1 MQNKS
6 QSPRPAPLREP
17 RHVAHWPPGLP
28 RHLSIPETPLFHNL
42 QVSAAR
48 YPDKPAIHYY
58 GSTLSYAALHE
69 ACERLAGWLQAQ
81 GVQRGDRVLLYLQ
94 NSPQWVIGY
103 YAILRADA
111 VVVPVNPMNRRDELR
126 HYVEDTGARV
136 AIVGQE
142 LLDEMAPHLLTSG
155 SVGGDAGGHREGA
168 FAAEAG
174 GLDRSG
180 TGDAGR
186 PAAGLARV
194 LVATY
199 GDFVTTPTDLTVPDV
214 VSVPRR
220 TALPAGA
227 FAWASALAD
236 APPPRPMQ
244 ATAHDLAVMPYTSG
258 TTGAPKGCMHTHR
271 SVMCTAVGGVLWFRV
286 SQDSVFLSVLPLFH
300 VTGMAGSMNGPIYA
314 GATMVLL
321 TRWDRDAA
329 AACIQRYGVT
339 VWQSIA
345 TMAVDFLSHP
355 RVNEF
360 DLSSLVTVRGGGAAM
375 PEAVAL
381 KLKELTG
388 LAYGEGYGMSEAM
401 AATHINPPQRAKPQ
415 CLGIPVFDVDARVV
429 DPATLQELPQ
439 GEVGEIIFHGPQLM
453 QGYWNDGAA
462 TAEAFV
468 QIDGKRFMRS
478 GDLGRIDE
486 DGYFFMADRLKRMI
500 NASGYKVWPAEV
512 ESLMYR
518 HPAILEACVIA
529 ARDAKR
535 GETVKAVVVLKPG
548 QAGRVSEQDL
558 IDWSRE
564 HMAAYKAPRL
574 IEFAASLPKSGSGKV
589 LWRELQ
595 AQEDARGA
603 GPTTGDK

>member
-6 QSPRPAPLREP
+6 QAP
-17 RHVAHWPPGLP
+17 RHFAHWPPGLS
-28 RHLSIPETPLFHNL
+28 RHLSIPETHLFNNL

-48 YPDKPAIHYY
+48 FPHKAAIQYY
-58 GSTLSYAALHE
+58 GSALSYAALLD
-69 ACERLAGWLQAQ
+69 ACERLAGWLQVQ

-111 VVVPVNPMNRRDELR
+111 VVVPVNPMNRRDELQ
-126 HYVEDTGARV
+126 HYVDDTGARV

-142 LLDEMAPHLLTSG
+142 LLDEIAPHIG
-155 SVGGDAGGHREGA
+155 GGGGGGGDATRAGA
-168 FAAEAG
+168 A
-174 GLDRSG
+174 DDVR
-180 TGDAGR
+180 GR
-186 PAAGLARV
+186 GLARV

-199 GDFVTTPTDLTVPDV
+199 GDFVTAPTDLALPYV
-214 VSVPRR
+214 VAAPRR
-220 TALPAGA
+220 ALATAGA
-227 FAWASALAD
+227 TDWGHALAD
-236 APPPRPMQ
+236 APLPRPMQ
-244 ATAHDLAVMPYTSG
+244 AGPDDLAVMPYTSG

-321 TRWDRDAA
+321 TRWDRDTA
-329 AACIQRYGVT
+329 AACIQRHGVT

-381 KLKELTG
+381 KLKQLTG

-415 CLGIPVFDVDARVV
+415 CLGIPVFDVDARIV
-429 DPATLQELPQ
+429 DPATLQELPP
-439 GEVGEIIFHGPQLM
+439 GEVGEIVFHGPQLM
-453 QGYWNDGAA
+453 QGYWNDPAA

-468 QIDGKRFMRS
+468 RIDGKRFMRS

-548 QAGRVSEQDL
+548 FDGRVTGQDL

-574 IEFAASLPKSGSGKV
+574 VEFAASLPRSGSGKV

-595 AQEDARGA
+595 AQQDAA
-603 GPTTGDK
+603 TAATPTGTAPPGDTR

>member
-1 MQNKS
+1 MQNNS
-6 QSPRPAPLREP
+6 PNPRPTEP
-17 RHVAHWPPGLP
+17 RHLAHWPPGLP
-28 RHLSIPETPLFHNL
+28 RHLSIPATPLFHNL

-48 YPDKPAIHYY
+48 YPDKAAIHYY
-58 GSTLSYAALHE
+58 GSTLSYAALHA

-103 YAILRADA
+103 YGILRADA
-111 VVVPVNPMNRRDELR
+111 VVVPVNPMNRRDELQ

-142 LLDEMAPHLLTSG
+142 LLDEIVPHLAGDRGASG
-155 SVGGDAGGHREGA
+155 AGVDAGA
-168 FAAEAG
+168 W
-174 GLDRSG
+174 
-180 TGDAGR
+180 
-186 PAAGLARV
+186 GLASV
-194 LVATY
+194 LVAAY
-199 GDFVTTPTDLTVPDV
+199 GDFVTAPTDLALPEV
-214 VSVPRR
+214 VAAPRR
-220 TALPAGA
+220 TALPAAA
-227 FAWASALAD
+227 FAWQAALAD
-236 APPPRPMQ
+236 APAPRPMQ
-244 ATAHDLAVMPYTSG
+244 ASADDLAVMPYTSG

-355 RVNEF
+355 RVHEF

-388 LAYGEGYGMSEAM
+388 LSYGEGYGMSEAM

-439 GEVGEIIFHGPQLM
+439 GEVGEIVFHGPQLM
-453 QGYWNDGAA
+453 QGYWNDDAA
-462 TAEAFV
+462 TAAAFTT
-468 QIDGKRFMRS
+468 IDGKRFMRS

-529 ARDAKR
+529 ARDEKR
-535 GETVKAVVVLKPG
+535 GETVKAIVVLKPDH
-548 QAGRVSEQDL
+548 AGRLSAQEL

-595 AQEDARGA
+595 AQEDARAA
-603 GPTTGDK
+603 GNPPGDKR

>member
-1 MQNKS
+1 MSVPQT
-6 QSPRPAPLREP
+6 
-17 RHVAHWPPGLP
+17 H
-28 RHLSIPETPLFHNL
+28 LFHNL

-48 YPDKPAIHYY
+48 YPGKPAIVYY
-58 GSTLSYAALHE
+58 DSVLTYAALHE
-69 ACERLAGWLQAQ
+69 DCERLAGFLQQAC
-81 GVQRGDRVLLYLQ
+81 GVRRGDRVLLYLQ

-111 VVVPVNPMNRRDELR
+111 VVVPVNPMNRRDELQ
-126 HYVEDTGARV
+126 HYVQDTGAAV

-142 LLDEMAPHLLTSG
+142 LLDEIEPQLSAGLQHLVVARYGDHATAATDLALPEVVAAPRRALANPAAIAWA
-155 SVGGDAGGHREGA
+155 DALAAGHRPG
-168 FAAEAG
+168 
-174 GLDRSG
+174 
-180 TGDAGR
+180 
-186 PAAGLARV
+186 
-194 LVATY
+194 
-199 GDFVTTPTDLTVPDV
+199 
-214 VSVPRR
+214 
-220 TALPAGA
+220 
-227 FAWASALAD
+227 
-236 APPPRPMQ
+236 PMQ
-244 ATAHDLAVMPYTSG
+244 AVSDDLAVMPYTSG

-286 SQDSVFLSVLPLFH
+286 AQDSVFLTVLPLFH

-321 TRWDRDAA
+321 TRWDREAA
-329 AACIQRYGVT
+329 AACIQRYRVT

-355 RVNEF
+355 RVHEF

-388 LAYGEGYGMSEAM
+388 LSYGEGYGMSEAM

-415 CLGIPVFDVDARVV
+415 CLGIPVFDVDARIV
-429 DPATLQELPQ
+429 DPETLQEMPQ
-439 GEVGEIIFHGPQLM
+439 GEVGEIVFHGPQLM
-453 QGYWNDGAA
+453 QGYWNDPQATAA
-462 TAEAFV
+462 TFV
-468 QIDGKRFMRS
+468 EIGGKRFLRS

-512 ESLMYR
+512 EALMYR
-518 HPAILEACVIA
+518 HPAILEACVIG

-548 QAGRVSEQDL
+548 FEGRTTAQEL

-564 HMAAYKAPRL
+564 HMAAYKSPRL
-574 IEFAASLPKSGSGKV
+574 VEFAASLPKSGSGKV

-595 AQEDARGA
+595 AQQDARDSA
-603 GPTTGDK
+603 QADNPQETPP

>member
-1 MQNKS
+1 VQNKS
-6 QSPRPAPLREP
+6 QAPRRPPPPHL
-17 RHVAHWPPGLP
+17 AHWPPGLP
-28 RHLSIPETPLFHNL
+28 WHLSIPQTHLFHNL

-48 YPDKPAIHYY
+48 FPDKAAIQYY
-58 GSTLSYAALHE
+58 GSPVSYAALLE
-69 ACERLAGWLQAQ
+69 ACERVAGWLQAQ

-142 LLDEMAPHLLTSG
+142 LLDEIAPHIA
-155 SVGGDAGGHREGA
+155 VADGD
-168 FAAEAG
+168 
-174 GLDRSG
+174 DG
-180 TGDAGR
+180 TGAGDEAHGR
-186 PAAGLARV
+186 GLGRV
-194 LVATY
+194 LVAAY
-199 GDFVTTPTDLTVPDV
+199 GDFVTAPTDLALPDV
-214 VSVPRR
+214 VAAPCR
-220 TALPAGA
+220 ALPGDGVT
-227 FAWASALAD
+227 AWRDALAE
-236 APPPRPMQ
+236 ALPPRPMQ
-244 ATAHDLAVMPYTSG
+244 ATATDLAVMPYTSG

-321 TRWDRDAA
+321 TRWDRDTA

-355 RVNEF
+355 KVNEF

-388 LAYGEGYGMSEAM
+388 LSYGEGYGMSEAM

-429 DPATLQELPQ
+429 DPLTLQELPQ
-439 GEVGEIIFHGPQLM
+439 GDVGEIVFHGPQLM
-453 QGYWNDGAA
+453 QGYWNDPAA

-468 QIDGKRFMRS
+468 EIPNGDGKRFLRS

-529 ARDAKR
+529 ARDPKR
-535 GETVKAVVVLKPG
+535 GETVKAVVVLKPDH
-548 QAGRVSEQDL
+548 AGRISEQEL
-558 IDWSRE
+558 LDWSRE
-564 HMAAYKAPRL
+564 HMAAYKSPRI
-574 IEFAASLPKSGSGKV
+574 IEFVASLPKSGSGKV

-595 AQEDARGA
+595 AQQDAA
-603 GPTTGDK
+603 AAATPPTGTAPPGDTR